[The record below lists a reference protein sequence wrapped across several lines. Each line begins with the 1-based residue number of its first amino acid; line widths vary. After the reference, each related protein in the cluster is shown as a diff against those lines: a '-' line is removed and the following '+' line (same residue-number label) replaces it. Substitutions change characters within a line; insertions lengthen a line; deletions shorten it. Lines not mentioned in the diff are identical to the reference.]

1 MDINQ
6 IVNDAHEDDVKL
18 ALSYLLENFI
28 TPEFGSSIKNDNEYI
43 VLNSLTK
50 IHALNPN
57 PEVYELVSKLNVSRS
72 KARLLIHQQKQNK
85 SAEPEPKTTE
95 YALIKTPFIQ
105 KNSDFFVD
113 AGLDLNEAKAAKL
126 FESSN
131 KESA

>member
-28 TPEFGSSIKNDNEYI
+28 TPAFGSSIKNDNEYI

-85 SAEPEPKTTE
+85 CEETEEKTTE
-95 YALIKTPFIQ
+95 NTLLKTSLFQ
-105 KNSDFFVD
+105 NKNDFFVD

-131 KESA
+131 QESA